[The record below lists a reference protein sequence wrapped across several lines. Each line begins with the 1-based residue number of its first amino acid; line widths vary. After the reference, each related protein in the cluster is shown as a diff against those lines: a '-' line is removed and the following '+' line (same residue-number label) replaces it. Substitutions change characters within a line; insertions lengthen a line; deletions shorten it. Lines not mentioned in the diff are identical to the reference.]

1 MDAIFA
7 VGTWPGM
14 RRFGIEQGAKIRA
27 CEHALESGHNA
38 ATTLHERI
46 KCVGADF
53 PARVGVAF
61 AHALGWEGRR
71 WQMQVATDDLH
82 AAYRR

>member
-1 MDAIFA
+1 MDNIFGRGSWRA
-7 VGTWPGM
+7 M
-14 RRFGIEQGAKIRA
+14 RRFGIEQGGKIRA

-38 ATTLHERI
+38 ATILHERI

-53 PARVGVAF
+53 PARVAVAF
-61 AHALGWEGRR
+61 THALGWKGAEWHMRL
-71 WQMQVATDDLH
+71 ATDDLH

>member
-1 MDAIFA
+1 MEA
-7 VGTWPGM
+7 VFGRGAWRAM
-14 RRFGIEQGAKIRA
+14 RRFGIEQGGKIRA

-46 KCVGADF
+46 RCVGADF

-61 AHALGWEGRR
+61 AHALGWATDEWHMRL
-71 WQMQVATDDLH
+71 ATDDLH
-82 AAYRR
+82 A